1 MENTEEILNKNVTQA
16 ISDIEEQ
23 KIINLNK
30 FIILCITS
38 FGLYPIWWIFKA
50 WRFYQQKENLN
61 IMPALR
67 AIFSIFFLISL
78 FNKILSFAKE
88 KGYGENFSSIG
99 LFISFFVVKILLE
112 LLPDP
117 FWLISILSFVFLIP
131 PFKALNYAKQNS
143 NEFVVTEQ
151 TSFSGRQIGLIV
163 IGIVFWG
170 LVLLGLSMGEIQ

>member
-1 MENTEEILNKNVTQA
+1 MENQDEILDNNVTQP
-16 ISDIEEQ
+16 INNIEEQ

-38 FGLYPIWWIFKA
+38 FGLYPIWWIYKA
-50 WRFYQQKENLN
+50 WRFYQKKENLD
-61 IMPALR
+61 IVPAAR
-67 AIFSIFFLISL
+67 AIFSIFFLTSL

-99 LFISFFVVKILLE
+99 LFIGFFIGNFLAK
-112 LLPDP
+112 LPDP
-117 FWLISILSFVFLIP
+117 FWMISILSFVFLIP

-163 IGIVFWG
+163 VGIIFLG
-170 LVLLGLSMGEIQ
+170 LVLLGLTIGDE